1 MTFFQPF
8 RQSPDA
14 ADFDRDERK
23 FYRGEQIEFQV
34 AEEIDGVP
42 VKRGNVLNREWL
54 EKLAHK
60 NLREVPR

>member
-23 FYRGEQIEFQV
+23 FYRDEPAEYQV

-54 EKLAHK
+54 EKIAS
-60 NLREVPR
+60 RTA

>member
-1 MTFFQPF
+1 MNLFKPF

-23 FYRGEQIEFQV
+23 FYRGEPIEFQV